1 MRTLRENPAV
11 KPGSVM
17 SYLSPGF
24 CSPFHE
30 SAPVA

>member
-1 MRTLRENPAV
+1 MRTLRESPAT
-11 KPGSVM
+11 GSVM